1 MSCGQKVAT
10 IRDVRVNMYI
20 RDEPAVMSFSDMAS
34 FWTPAALIFIV
45 SILYTEWRL
54 RDGQGKK

>member
-1 MSCGQKVAT
+1 MNCGQRVAP
-10 IRDVRVNMYI
+10 ILDVRGDMYI
-20 RDEPAVMSFSDMAS
+20 KDEPVVMSLCDTAS